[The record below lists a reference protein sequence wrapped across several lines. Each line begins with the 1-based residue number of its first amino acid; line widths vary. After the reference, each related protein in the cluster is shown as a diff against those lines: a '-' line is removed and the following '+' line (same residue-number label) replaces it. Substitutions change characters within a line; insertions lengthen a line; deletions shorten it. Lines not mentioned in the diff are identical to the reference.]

1 MQRFENIENKMTK
14 ELQKIDKKLENEGT
28 EMSAQDIEMADCLFH
43 ALASAE
49 KYYMMSEEGEMG
61 FSGNYGS
68 GGSYGRGSGGYSGNS
83 YARGR
88 DSRGR
93 YTSREEGYSGYP
105 PMYPRYPSYDDG
117 MSMRY

>member
-49 KYYMMSEEGEMG
+49 KYYMMSEGGM
-61 FSGNYGS
+61 SGNYN
-68 GGSYGRGSGGYSGNS
+68 GSYEGSGNS

-93 YTSREEGYSGYP
+93 YTSREMNREGYSGGYSG
-105 PMYPRYPSYDDG
+105 RYPMMPYYSGEYEG
-117 MSMRY
+117 RW

>member
-1 MQRFENIENKMTK
+1 MQRFENIENMMTK

-49 KYYMMSEEGEMG
+49 KYYMMSEGGM
-61 FSGNYGS
+61 SGNYS
-68 GGSYGRGSGGYSGNS
+68 GSYEGSGNS

-93 YTSREEGYSGYP
+93 YASRDMSREGGYSGHYP
-105 PMYPRYPSYDDG
+105 MMPPYYSGEYESGWR
-117 MSMRY
+117 

>member
-49 KYYMMSEEGEMG
+49 KYYMMSEGGGMG

-68 GGSYGRGSGGYSGNS
+68 GESYGMGSGNS

-93 YTSREEGYSGYP
+93 YTSREMSREGGYSG
-105 PMYPRYPSYDDG
+105 RYPMMPYYSVEYEG
-117 MSMRY
+117 GRW